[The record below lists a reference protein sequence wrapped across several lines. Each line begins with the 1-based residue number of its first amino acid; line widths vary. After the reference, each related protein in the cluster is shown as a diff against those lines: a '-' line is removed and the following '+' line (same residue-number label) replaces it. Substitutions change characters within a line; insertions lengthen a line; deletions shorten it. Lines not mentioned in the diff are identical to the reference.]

1 MTSDSHKL
9 IMALQDPTVWPDC
22 PERVELVETHISW
35 VFLTRD
41 FAWKIKKPVEFDF
54 LDFSTLERRKQFC
67 DEELQL
73 NRRTAPELYLGVVPL
88 CGTVEAPKID
98 GTGEPF
104 EFAVKMRRFD
114 DFGLLS
120 RMAMEKRLTPT
131 LIDNLA
137 ETIAEFHATI
147 RQTDT
152 ESKYGCPKD
161 IQQDALDNFVA
172 IQQLANG
179 DEMHEAAVRNLKAW
193 TIAEGRHLSATL
205 TQRREDGFVRECHG
219 DLHLRNIVE
228 IDGRPCLFDCVEFNA
243 RFRWVDVISEVAF
256 LVMDLEEH
264 GEERFAR
271 RLLNRYLERTGDY
284 GGLEVLR
291 FYLVYRAMVRA
302 KIDMIRL
309 HDRTQSAA
317 QKRVLLNEF
326 GEYVSI
332 AKHDADHDTQRTQP
346 SLLIMHGLSG
356 SGKTAVSHRIVE
368 ESQTIRIRSDIERKR
383 LHGIAET
390 DRVSGAAVDRLY
402 SPHATR
408 RTYSHLAS
416 LATTVIEAGFPVIV
430 DATFLQ
436 AEERVQFRKLARK
449 LEVPFRI
456 IACTASEDELLARV
470 SARAANDH
478 DASDAGLAV
487 LRNQLLIKTD
497 LEQEPMDELII
508 VDTSNKTSVNE
519 ALKSVL
525 AP

>member
-1 MTSDSHKL
+1 M
-9 IMALQDPTVWPDC
+9 
-22 PERVELVETHISW
+22 
-35 VFLTRD
+35 
-41 FAWKIKKPVEFDF
+41 
-54 LDFSTLERRKQFC
+54 
-67 DEELQL
+67 
-73 NRRTAPELYLGVVPL
+73 
-88 CGTVEAPKID
+88 
-98 GTGEPF
+98 
-104 EFAVKMRRFD
+104 
-114 DFGLLS
+114 
-120 RMAMEKRLTPT
+120 
-131 LIDNLA
+131 
-137 ETIAEFHATI
+137 
-147 RQTDT
+147 
-152 ESKYGCPKD
+152 
-161 IQQDALDNFVA
+161 
-172 IQQLANG
+172 
-179 DEMHEAAVRNLKAW
+179 
-193 TIAEGRHLSATL
+193 
-205 TQRREDGFVRECHG
+205 
-219 DLHLRNIVE
+219 
-228 IDGRPCLFDCVEFNA
+228 
-243 RFRWVDVISEVAF
+243 
-256 LVMDLEEH
+256 
-264 GEERFAR
+264 
-271 RLLNRYLERTGDY
+271 
-284 GGLEVLR
+284 LR

-332 AKHDADHDTQRTQP
+332 AKHDADHDAQRMQP

>member
-1 MTSDSHKL
+1 MTSDSHNL
-9 IMALQDPTVWPDC
+9 IIALQDPTVWPDC
-22 PERVELVETHISW
+22 PEQVEVVETHISW

-41 FAWKIKKPVEFDF
+41 FAWKIKKPVKFDF

-73 NRRTAPELYLGVVPL
+73 NRRTAPELYLGVLPI
-88 CGTVEAPKID
+88 CGTVEAPKIG

-114 DFGLLS
+114 DAGLLS

-131 LIDNLA
+131 LIDKLA

-147 RQTDT
+147 RRTDT
-152 ESKYGCPKD
+152 SSEYGRPD
-161 IQQDALDNFVA
+161 HIRQDALDNFVV
-172 IQQLANG
+172 IEQLANG
-179 DEMHEAAVRNLKAW
+179 DELHEAAVRRLKAW
-193 TIAEGRHLSATL
+193 TITEGQRLTATL
-205 TQRREDGFVRECHG
+205 TRRREEGFVRECHG

-228 IDGRPCLFDCVEFNA
+228 IDRRPCLFDCIEFNA

-302 KIDMIRL
+302 KIDMIQLR
-309 HDRTQSAA
+309 DQTQSAA
-317 QKRVLLNEF
+317 QRRVLLNEF

-332 AKHDADHDTQRTQP
+332 ADHDAQRMQV

-356 SGKTAVSHRIVE
+356 SGKSAVSQRIVE
-368 ESQTIRIRSDIERKR
+368 ESQAIRIRSDIERKR

-402 SPHATR
+402 APHATR
-408 RTYSHLAS
+408 RTYSQLAS
-416 LATTVIEAGFPVIV
+416 LAMTVIEAGFPVIV

-436 AEERVQFRKLARK
+436 AEERAQFRELARK
-449 LEVPFRI
+449 LGVPFRI

-470 SARAANDH
+470 SARSADDH
-478 DASDAGLAV
+478 DASDAGVAV
-487 LRNQLLIKTD
+487 LRKQLLIETG
-497 LEQEPMDELII
+497 LEQEPADELVI
-508 VDTSNKTSVNE
+508 VDTANETSVNE
-519 ALKSVL
+519 ALGRLLKQSK
-525 AP
+525 